1 MPRVCRIGEWLHASD
16 LSIYE
21 ADFDTMRVIASGE
34 YVGDSASGEFST
46 ALICFQNN
54 VHPCA
59 GLQLGHLGH
68 NHCSKDTR
76 DVYHVW
82 WGSMIFLLSQSLSFE
97 IQLSSVAVCS

>member
-1 MPRVCRIGEWLHASD
+1 
-16 LSIYE
+16 
-21 ADFDTMRVIASGE
+21 MRVIASGE

-68 NHCSKDTR
+68 SHCSKGTPDG
-76 DVYHVW
+76 YHVW
-82 WGSMIFLLSQSLSFE
+82 WGSIMFLPSPNLSLV
-97 IQLSSVAVCS
+97 IQLSSLALCW